1 MQVLG
6 FTGASHIPPGHGD
19 TLRRIGVLEVF
30 DDMRDL
36 PALFARLAQ
45 KRAG

>member
-1 MQVLG
+1 M
-6 FTGASHIPPGHGD
+6 
-19 TLRRIGVLEVF
+19 RRIGVLEVF

-36 PALFARLAQ
+36 PALFALLAQ